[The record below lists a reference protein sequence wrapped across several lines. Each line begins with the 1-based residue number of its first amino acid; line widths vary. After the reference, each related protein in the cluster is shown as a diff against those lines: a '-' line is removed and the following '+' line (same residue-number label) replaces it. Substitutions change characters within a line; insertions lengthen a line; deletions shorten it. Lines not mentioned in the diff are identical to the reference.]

1 LELGVALLLIGG
13 GFAAGVINTLAGG
26 GSLLTVPLLHLAGLP
41 GGLANGTNRVGVMV
55 QNLVATWGFGR
66 EGVPSLRPALPLLL
80 PLAIGALLGAALISR
95 IPDHTFE
102 QLFGAAMLLLL
113 IPTLRPPPA
122 AANGAR
128 RKMPGWLS
136 ALCLFTM
143 GIYGGA
149 LQAGTGLL
157 LVHFLHWSGASL
169 LQSNAIKVALNFCF
183 TLLVLPIFL
192 FAGQISWPEATVLTI
207 GFALGG
213 AIGPRLA
220 IRASERTLRTLLA
233 LATLALAGRMLG
245 LY

>member
-1 LELGVALLLIGG
+1 MELGVVLLLIGG
-13 GFAAGVINTLAGG
+13 GFAAGVVNTLAGG

-80 PLAIGALLGAALISR
+80 PLASGALLGAAVISR
-95 IPDHTFE
+95 IPDHAFE

-122 AANGAR
+122 AKGAR
-128 RKMPGWLS
+128 RKMPGWLRS
-136 ALCLFTM
+136 LCLFTM

-157 LVHFLHWSGASL
+157 IVHFLHWSGASL

-192 FAGQISWPEATVLTI
+192 FAGQISWPEAAVLTI

>member
-1 LELGVALLLIGG
+1 MELGVVLLLIGG
-13 GFAAGVINTLAGG
+13 GFAAGVVNTLAGG

-80 PLAIGALLGAALISR
+80 PLASGALLGAAVISR
-95 IPDHTFE
+95 IPDHAFE

-122 AANGAR
+122 ANSAR
-128 RKMPGWLS
+128 RKMPGWLRS
-136 ALCLFTM
+136 LCLFTM

-157 LVHFLHWSGASL
+157 IVHFLHWSGASL

-192 FAGQISWPEATVLTI
+192 FAGQISWPEAAVLTI

>member
-1 LELGVALLLIGG
+1 MELGVVLLLIGG
-13 GFAAGVINTLAGG
+13 GFAAGVVNTLAGG

-80 PLAIGALLGAALISR
+80 PLASGALLGAAVISR
-95 IPDHTFE
+95 IPDHAFE

-113 IPTLRPPPA
+113 IPTLRPPPTA
-122 AANGAR
+122 KGAR

-136 ALCLFTM
+136 SLCLFTM

-157 LVHFLHWSGASL
+157 IVHFLHWSGASL

-192 FAGQISWPEATVLTI
+192 FAGQISWPEAAVLTI